1 MSIVRFF
8 AFKAAVFACF
18 LPCVSPARSQQ
29 ISELDRQRA
38 QQMLKTVGDD
48 VRKHYYD
55 PKFHGVDLEK
65 EIGDSKQRIEKVNS
79 MNMALSN
86 IAAALDAL
94 DDSHTFFLPPQ
105 HAMHHEYGWEY
116 QMVGDRCF
124 VTQVRPKSDADA
136 RGVKIGDELLSINGI
151 APTRDTT
158 WKLQYLFGVL
168 RPQVGLRLA
177 LQDPAGQQ
185 RTVDAAARIRETK
198 RVTDLTGANGAGDI
212 WNLIREEET
221 YEHMMRARYAEYG
234 DPLIVMKVPEFEFSP
249 SEVGAMMD
257 KVRRHKAL
265 ILDLRGNPG
274 GSVETLE
281 YLLGAMF
288 DKDVKIADRVG
299 RKDNKPQ
306 IAKASHNPYTGK
318 LLVLVDSRSASAAE
332 LFARVMQIEKRGL
345 VLGDRSSGSV
355 MESKHYSEKTGADTV
370 IFFGVSVTDADLI
383 MTDGKSLEH
392 VGVTPDEVV
401 LPTASDLANGR
412 DPVLSHAA
420 ELLGVKIS
428 PADAGK
434 LFPYEWPER

>member
-1 MSIVRFF
+1 MSIVRVF
-8 AFKAAVFACF
+8 AVLAAVFAWL
-18 LPCVSPARSQQ
+18 LPFVSPARSQQ
-29 ISELDRQRA
+29 ISDLDRQRA

-55 PKFHGVDLEK
+55 PKFHGVNLDK
-65 EIGDSKQRIEKVNS
+65 EIADSKDRIEKVTS

-124 VTQVRPKSDADA
+124 ITQVRPKSDADA
-136 RGVKIGDELLSINGI
+136 KGVKIGEELLSINGI

-177 LQDPAGQQ
+177 LQDPAGTP
-185 RTVDAAARIRETK
+185 RTADAMARIRETK

-221 YEHMMRARYAEYG
+221 YEHQMRARYAEYG

-257 KVRRHKAL
+257 KVRRHKAM

-299 RKDNKPQ
+299 RKENKPQ
-306 IAKASHNPYTGK
+306 IAKTSHNPYTGK

-392 VGVTPDEVV
+392 VGVTPDEVI
-401 LPTASDLANGR
+401 LPTAADLANAR

-434 LFPYEWPER
+434 LFPYEWPEQ

>member
-1 MSIVRFF
+1 MSIVRVFVF
-8 AFKAAVFACF
+8 RAAVGACF
-18 LPCVSPARSQQ
+18 LACISPARSQQ
-29 ISELDRQRA
+29 ISDLDRQRA
-38 QQMLKTVGDD
+38 QQMLKTVGDE
-48 VRKHYYD
+48 VHKHYYD
-55 PKFHGVDLEK
+55 PKFHGVNLYK
-65 EIGDSKQRIEKVNS
+65 EIADSKERIERVNS

-105 HAMHHEYGWEY
+105 HAMRHEYGWEY

-136 RGVKIGDELLSINGI
+136 KGVKVGDELLSINGI
-151 APTRDTT
+151 APTRETI
-158 WKLQYLFGVL
+158 WKLQYIFGVL

-198 RVTDLTGANGAGDI
+198 RVTDLTGSNGASDI
-212 WNLIREEET
+212 WNLIREEEA
-221 YEHMMRARYAEYG
+221 YEHQMRARYAEYG
-234 DPLIVMKVPEFEFSP
+234 DPLIVMKVPEFAFSP

-257 KVRRHKAL
+257 KVRRHQAL

-288 DKDVKIADRVG
+288 DRDVKIADRVG
-299 RKDNKPQ
+299 RTDNKPQ
-306 IAKASHNPYTGK
+306 IAKTARNPYTGK
-318 LLVLVDSRSASAAE
+318 LLVLIDSKSASAAE
-332 LFARVMQIEKRGL
+332 LFARVMQIEKRGT

-392 VGVTPDEVV
+392 VGVTPDETI
-401 LPTASDLANGR
+401 LPTAADLASGR

-434 LFPYEWPER
+434 LFSYEWPEQ